1 MINYYQKSVVLLTTL
16 KKNYPKYNMGKH
28 IATAFADYTD
38 LWGLSDK
45 VFYSTLLNYVIELEL
60 DVPHKDDDIQNII
73 NQGLNL
79 SSVLEEDEEE

>member
-1 MINYYQKSVVLLTTL
+1 MINYYQKCCSINRPQKITPLIIW
-16 KKNYPKYNMGKH
+16 KH

-38 LWGLSDK
+38 VWGLSDK

-73 NQGLNL
+73 NQ
-79 SSVLEEDEEE
+79 V

>member
-1 MINYYQKSVVLLTTL
+1 
-16 KKNYPKYNMGKH
+16 MGKH

-38 LWGLSDK
+38 VWGLSDK

-79 SSVLEEDEEE
+79 SSVLEEDGE

>member
-1 MINYYQKSVVLLTTL
+1 
-16 KKNYPKYNMGKH
+16 MGKH

-38 LWGLSDK
+38 VWGLSDK

>member
-1 MINYYQKSVVLLTTL
+1 
-16 KKNYPKYNMGKH
+16 MGKH

-38 LWGLSDK
+38 VWGLSDK

-73 NQGLNL
+73 NQ
-79 SSVLEEDEEE
+79 V